1 MENRKYENEI
11 KKSNYNIASM
21 NKSKPIPKPRSTIIK
36 VEGANYK
43 KTH

>member
-21 NKSKPIPKPRSTIIK
+21 NKSNQYQNQE
-36 VEGANYK
+36 VQ
-43 KTH
+43 